1 MSQGTH
7 AALTPVDTTKKVHYT
22 AVISITAEQLGLKK
36 APNGRRQAEEIGEGG
51 GGDRL

>member
-7 AALTPVDTTKKVHYT
+7 AALTPVDPTKKVYYT
-22 AVISITAEQLGLKK
+22 AVISITAEQLGLQE
-36 APNGRRQAEEIGEGG
+36 AQNRGWQAEEISEGG